1 MTVNKPLITIATI
14 AALSLLS
21 AGSAM
26 AAGEFLDAPAP
37 AVSTLSRAAVQAQ
50 VLAARSAGNLVAA
63 GQGLAGDK
71 ALALAPSTLD
81 RATVRAEVRAA
92 RAAGTLDAAGEGLAA
107 YSPVAN
113 TSRNTASNTLA
124 QTAGAVHQ

>member
-37 AVSTLSRAAVQAQ
+37 AVSTLSRAAVQGQ
-50 VLAARSAGNLVAA
+50 VLAARSAGTLVAA
-63 GQGLAGDK
+63 GEGVAADK
-71 ALALAPSTLD
+71 ALAPAVSGLD
-81 RATVRAEVRAA
+81 RATVRAAVLAA
-92 RAAGTLDAAGEGLAA
+92 RAAGTLDAAGEGLASYTPA
-107 YSPVAN
+107 TTAVQARQTVAKIA
-113 TSRNTASNTLA
+113 TAV
-124 QTAGAVHQ
+124 QQ